1 MRNILLATHNPG
13 KLAEFT
19 QMMDGLANI
28 QSLALFPEIQ
38 LPPET
43 GQTYEENA
51 RLKAVF
57 VASRLHEWSLADDS
71 GLEVE
76 ALPGQLGVY
85 SARYAQGS
93 DADRVQHLLQALS
106 GSDNRR
112 ATFVA
117 VLVLVNPQTME
128 SFSFR
133 GELSGKIAQKPMGD
147 QGFGYDPIFIP
158 DGYERTFAQFTLS
171 EKNRISHRAI
181 ALQKFRE
188 WLENHPELS

>member
-1 MRNILLATHNPG
+1 MRNIILATQNTG
-13 KLAEFT
+13 KLAEFSELLS
-19 QMMDGLANI
+19 GVANI
-28 QSLALFPEIQ
+28 QSLASFPDLK

-51 RLKAVF
+51 RLKAVY
-57 VASRLHEWSLADDS
+57 VASHVHEWSLADDS
-71 GLEVE
+71 GLEVM

-85 SARYAQGS
+85 SARYVQGS
-93 DADRVQHLLQALS
+93 DTDRVTRLLQALA

-117 VLVLVNPQTME
+117 VLVLVNPTTME
-128 SFSFR
+128 TFHFR
-133 GELSGKIAQKPMGD
+133 GELSGKIAEKQLGE

-158 DGYERTFAQFTLS
+158 DGYERTLAQLTMN

-181 ALQKFRE
+181 AVQKLRT
-188 WLENHPELS
+188 WLETHVDQS